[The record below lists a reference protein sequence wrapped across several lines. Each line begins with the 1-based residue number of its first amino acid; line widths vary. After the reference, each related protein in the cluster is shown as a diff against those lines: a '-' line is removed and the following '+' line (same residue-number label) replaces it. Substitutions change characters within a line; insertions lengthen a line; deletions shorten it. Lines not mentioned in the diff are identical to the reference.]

1 MHLCIVHAFFEC
13 IVTDKQA
20 AHRMLLKLTTGLISL
35 DKCCQ
40 NNQLMETLGY
50 GPLVK
55 NMDCIEE
62 LFFDLQAS
70 KLAKSA
76 IRSRFAGCKL
86 KDLTDLDLI
95 SLACDSKK
103 TFRLEVRIAVRQ
115 EIIRLSDTLASTE
128 VDSLETLESRLLES
142 ISLLPQVVSFLAK
155 CKEAHCLEKFLIKE
169 NYFPNFDFSQ
179 QQSDFLRV
187 TKCLKCGFNYDS
199 NLNMVKKK
207 DNGNEPSKVSNI
219 R

>member
-1 MHLCIVHAFFEC
+1 
-13 IVTDKQA
+13 
-20 AHRMLLKLTTGLISL
+20 
-35 DKCCQ
+35 
-40 NNQLMETLGY
+40 METLGY
-50 GPLVK
+50 GPFLK

-70 KLAKSA
+70 KLAISA

-86 KDLTDLDLI
+86 EDLTDLDLI
-95 SLACDSKK
+95 TLACDSKK
-103 TFRLEVRIAVRQ
+103 TFGLEVRIAVSQ
-115 EIIRLSDTLASTE
+115 EIIRLSDTLESVE
-128 VDSLETLESRLLES
+128 EDPLEILESRLLES
-142 ISLLPQVVSFLAK
+142 IFLLPQVVTFLAK
-155 CKEAHCLEKFLIKE
+155 CKEAHCLEKFLVKE
-169 NYFPNFDFSQ
+169 NFFPNIDFSQ

-187 TKCLKCGFNYDS
+187 TKCLKCGFHFDS